1 MQEKPFDPDEINA
14 LLQSLQEQRNTAL
27 NEAAQWRA
35 KALMFEKAMNECK
48 EQAKAPD
55 IQVPKPK
62 REGKKPNGDDKHIE

>member
-1 MQEKPFDPDEINA
+1 MQETPFDTDEVNA

-48 EQAKAPD
+48 EQAKACEA
-55 IQVPKPK
+55 PKPK
-62 REGKKPNGDDKHIE
+62 REAKKPNGDDKHV